1 MIESNGDASLLEEV
15 LKTTK
20 VNLNA
25 FDMKGYTIL
34 HWAAKCGY
42 THCIEVLMR
51 YGADIRLK
59 TLVLLL
65 ISYQCVERRNG
76 GRSRYA

>member
-1 MIESNGDASLLEEV
+1 MIEANGDASRLEDL
-15 LKTTK
+15 LKTKK

-25 FDMKGYTIL
+25 FDMNGFTIL

-51 YGADIRLK
+51 YGADICLR
-59 TLVLLL
+59 TLVAPL
-65 ISYQCVERRNG
+65 IVD
-76 GRSRYA
+76 